1 MLQVILT
8 QTRANSKYSPNLF
21 NLIKN
26 IKGMRIEF
34 DLSKEKGSRVASITI
49 RDTSNPDGEHAPLKL
64 ESVYRIG
71 MPSFIARGG
80 SNYAFMDTIPHVD
93 TGE

>member
-1 MLQVILT
+1 
-8 QTRANSKYSPNLF
+8 
-21 NLIKN
+21 
-26 IKGMRIEF
+26 MRIEF

-49 RDTSNPDGEHAPLKL
+49 RDTSNPDGDHAPLKL

>member
-1 MLQVILT
+1 
-8 QTRANSKYSPNLF
+8 
-21 NLIKN
+21 
-26 IKGMRIEF
+26 MRIEY
-34 DLSKEKGSRVASITI
+34 DLSKEKGSRVVSITI

-64 ESVYRIG
+64 DSVYRIG

-80 SNYAFMDTIPHVD
+80 SNYAFMDTIPHED